1 MVEQTQHETIREI
14 KGIVLSVYSPQADG
28 THILKNVLLGV
39 PTEENP
45 NDYRLAVVPE
55 RSTPNY
61 ARTLNPNESPSAAG
75 NKIARH
81 LQTLVPGIAH
91 AGASGVI
98 RVKKIYM
105 SSNGNGTN
113 LDLDL
118 KHALANDFVALNP
131 VTLDITPFT
140 TKDNGTTISGWLSTQ
155 PYHNT
160 LEAWVEIGSPSALR
174 EPGAPRTHL
183 TKTLNIEHL
192 ITGGW
197 HIPEGAD
204 LKIADLSKL
213 NIPEFTISG
222 AGITII
228 KDSERIT
235 EPHTG
240 YTSYPVWIHLNR

>member
-1 MVEQTQHETIREI
+1 MVEQTQYETIRGI
-14 KGIVLSVYSPQADG
+14 KGIILSIYSPQADG
-28 THILKNVLLGV
+28 THTLKNVLLGV
-39 PTEENP
+39 PTEDNP

-61 ARTLNPNESPSAAG
+61 ARTLNPNESPSDAG

-91 AGASGVI
+91 AGASGVA

-105 SSNGNGTN
+105 SGDGTGFN
-113 LDLDL
+113 LDH
-118 KHALANDFVALNP
+118 KYALAEDITVINP

-140 TKDNGTTISGWLSTQ
+140 TKNNGNTISGWLSTQ
-155 PYHNT
+155 PYHNA

-192 ITGGW
+192 ITGG
-197 HIPEGAD
+197 HIPEGTD
-204 LKIADLSKL
+204 LNIADFSKL
-213 NIPEFTISG
+213 NIPEFTIAG

>member
-1 MVEQTQHETIREI
+1 MNEQTHPETIRGA
-14 KGIVLSVYSPQADG
+14 KGVILSIYSPQADG
-28 THILKNVLLGV
+28 THTLKNVLIGV

-61 ARTLNPNESPSAAG
+61 ARTLTPNESPLEAG

-81 LQTLVPGIAH
+81 LQTLVPGVAH

-105 SSNGNGTN
+105 SGDGNGIN
-113 LDLDL
+113 LDL
-118 KHALANDFVALNP
+118 KHALADDVVALNP

-140 TKDNGTTISGWLSTQ
+140 TKDDGATISGWLSTQ

-183 TKTLNIEHL
+183 TRTLNVEHL

-197 HIPEGAD
+197 HIPEGAE

-213 NIPEFTISG
+213 NIPEFTI
-222 AGITII
+222 I

-235 EPHTG
+235 EPSTG
-240 YTSYPVWIHLNR
+240 YTSYPIWIHLNR

>member
-1 MVEQTQHETIREI
+1 MVEQTQHETIRGA
-14 KGIVLSVYSPQADG
+14 KGIVLSIYSPQADG

-61 ARTLNPNESPSAAG
+61 ARTLNPNESPSDAG

-91 AGASGVI
+91 AGASGVA

-105 SSNGNGTN
+105 SGDGTGFN
-113 LDLDL
+113 LDH
-118 KHALANDFVALNP
+118 KYALAEDTIVINP

-140 TKDNGTTISGWLSTQ
+140 TKNNGNTISGWLSTQ
-155 PYHNT
+155 PYHNA

-192 ITGGW
+192 ITGG
-197 HIPEGAD
+197 HIPEGTD
-204 LKIADLSKL
+204 LNIADFSKL
-213 NIPEFTISG
+213 NIPEFTIAG

>member
-14 KGIVLSVYSPQADG
+14 KGIILSIYSPQADG
-28 THILKNVLLGV
+28 THTLKNVLLGV
-39 PTEENP
+39 PTEDNP

-61 ARTLNPNESPSAAG
+61 ARTLNPNESPSDAG

-105 SSNGNGTN
+105 SGDGTGFN
-113 LDLDL
+113 LDH
-118 KHALANDFVALNP
+118 KYALADDVVALNP
-131 VTLDITPFT
+131 VTLDITTFT
-140 TKDNGTTISGWLSTQ
+140 TKNDGNTISGWLSTQ
-155 PYHNT
+155 PYHNA

-192 ITGGW
+192 ITGG
-197 HIPEGAD
+197 HIPEGTD
-204 LKIADLSKL
+204 LNIADFSKL
-213 NIPEFTISG
+213 NIPEFTIAG

>member
-1 MVEQTQHETIREI
+1 MVEQTQYETVRGI
-14 KGIVLSVYSPQADG
+14 KGIILSIYSPQTDG
-28 THILKNVLLGV
+28 THTLKNVLLGV
-39 PTEENP
+39 PTEDNP
-45 NDYRLAVVPE
+45 DDYRLAVVPE

-61 ARTLNPNESPSAAG
+61 ARTLNPNKSPFDAG

-91 AGASGVI
+91 AGASGVA

-105 SSNGNGTN
+105 SSDATQFN
-113 LDLDL
+113 LDH
-118 KHALANDFVALNP
+118 KYALAEDTIVINP

-140 TKDNGTTISGWLSTQ
+140 TKNNGNTISGWLSTQ

-183 TKTLNIEHL
+183 TKTHNIEHL
-192 ITGGW
+192 TTSG
-197 HIPEGAD
+197 HIPEGTD
-204 LKIADLSKL
+204 LKIADFSKL
-213 NIPEFTISG
+213 NIPEFTIAG

>member
-1 MVEQTQHETIREI
+1 MVEQTQYETVRGI
-14 KGIVLSVYSPQADG
+14 KGIILSIYSPQADG
-28 THILKNVLLGV
+28 THTLKNVLLGV
-39 PTEENP
+39 PTEDNP
-45 NDYRLAVVPE
+45 DDYRLAVVPE

-61 ARTLNPNESPSAAG
+61 ARTLNPNESPSDAG

-91 AGASGVI
+91 AGASGVA

-105 SSNGNGTN
+105 SGDGTGFN
-113 LDLDL
+113 LDDKYSLTEDIT
-118 KHALANDFVALNP
+118 VINP

-140 TKDNGTTISGWLSTQ
+140 TKNNGNTISGWLSNQ
-155 PYHNT
+155 PYHNA

-192 ITGGW
+192 ITGG
-197 HIPEGAD
+197 HIPEGTD
-204 LKIADLSKL
+204 LKIADFRKL
-213 NIPEFTISG
+213 NIPEFTIAG

>member
-1 MVEQTQHETIREI
+1 MVEQTQYETIRGI
-14 KGIVLSVYSPQADG
+14 KGIILSIYSPQADG
-28 THILKNVLLGV
+28 THTLKNVLLGV
-39 PTEENP
+39 PTEDNP
-45 NDYRLAVVPE
+45 DDYRLAVVPE

-61 ARTLNPNESPSAAG
+61 ARTLNPNESPSDAG

-91 AGASGVI
+91 AGASGVA

-105 SSNGNGTN
+105 SGDGTGFN
-113 LDLDL
+113 LDR
-118 KHALANDFVALNP
+118 KYALTEDTIVINP

-140 TKDNGTTISGWLSTQ
+140 TKNNGNTISGWLSTQ
-155 PYHNT
+155 PYHNA

-192 ITGGW
+192 ITGG
-197 HIPEGAD
+197 HIPEGTD
-204 LKIADLSKL
+204 LNIADFSKL
-213 NIPEFTISG
+213 NIPEFTIAG

>member
-1 MVEQTQHETIREI
+1 MVEQTQYETVRGI
-14 KGIVLSVYSPQADG
+14 KGIILSIYSPQADG

-39 PTEENP
+39 PTEDNP

-61 ARTLNPNESPSAAG
+61 ARTLNPNESPSDAG

-91 AGASGVI
+91 AGASGVA

-105 SSNGNGTN
+105 SGDGTGFN
-113 LDLDL
+113 LDH
-118 KHALANDFVALNP
+118 KYALTEDITVINP
-131 VTLDITPFT
+131 VTLDLTPFT
-140 TKDNGTTISGWLSTQ
+140 TKNNGNTINGWLSTQ
-155 PYHNT
+155 PYHNA

-192 ITGGW
+192 ITGG
-197 HIPEGAD
+197 HIPEGTD
-204 LKIADLSKL
+204 LNIADFSKL
-213 NIPEFTISG
+213 NIPEFTIAG

>member
-1 MVEQTQHETIREI
+1 MVEQTQHETIRGI
-14 KGIVLSVYSPQADG
+14 KGIILSIYSPQADG

-39 PTEENP
+39 PTEDNP
-45 NDYRLAVVPE
+45 DDYRLAVVPE

-61 ARTLNPNESPSAAG
+61 ARTLNPNESPSDAG

-91 AGASGVI
+91 AGASGVA

-105 SSNGNGTN
+105 SGDGAGFN
-113 LDLDL
+113 LDL
-118 KHALANDFVALNP
+118 KYALSEDVVVINP
-131 VTLDITPFT
+131 VTLDLTPFT
-140 TKDNGTTISGWLSTQ
+140 TKNNGNTISGWLSTQ
-155 PYHNT
+155 PYHNA

-183 TKTLNIEHL
+183 TKTHNIEHL
-192 ITGGW
+192 ITGG

-204 LKIADLSKL
+204 LNIADFSKL
-213 NIPEFTISG
+213 NIPEFTIAG

-240 YTSYPVWIHLNR
+240 YTSYPIWIHLNR

>member
-1 MVEQTQHETIREI
+1 MVEQTQYETVRGI
-14 KGIVLSVYSPQADG
+14 KGIILSIYSPQADG
-28 THILKNVLLGV
+28 THTLKNVLLGV
-39 PTEENP
+39 PTEDNP
-45 NDYRLAVVPE
+45 DDYRLAVVPE

-61 ARTLNPNESPSAAG
+61 ARTLNPNESPSDAG

-91 AGASGVI
+91 AGASGVA

-105 SSNGNGTN
+105 SGDGTGFN
-113 LDLDL
+113 LDH
-118 KHALANDFVALNP
+118 KYALAEDITVINP

-140 TKDNGTTISGWLSTQ
+140 TKNNGNTISGWLSTQ
-155 PYHNT
+155 PYHNA

-183 TKTLNIEHL
+183 TKTTNIEHL
-192 ITGGW
+192 ITGG
-197 HIPEGAD
+197 HIPEGTD
-204 LKIADLSKL
+204 LNIADFSKL
-213 NIPEFTISG
+213 NIPEFTIAG

>member
-1 MVEQTQHETIREI
+1 MIEQTQPETIRGA
-14 KGIVLSVYSPQADG
+14 KGIILSIYSPQTDG
-28 THILKNVLLGV
+28 THTLKNVLIGV

-61 ARTLNPNESPSAAG
+61 ARTLTPNESPLEAG

-105 SSNGNGTN
+105 SGNGNGIN
-113 LDLDL
+113 LDL
-118 KHALANDFVALNP
+118 KHALADDVVALNP

-140 TKDNGTTISGWLSTQ
+140 TKDDGTTISGWLSTQ
-155 PYHNT
+155 PYHNAV
-160 LEAWVEIGSPSALR
+160 EAWVEIGSPSALR

-192 ITGGW
+192 ITGG
-197 HIPEGAD
+197 HIPEGTD
-204 LKIADLSKL
+204 LNIADFSKL
-213 NIPEFTISG
+213 DIPEFTISG
-222 AGITII
+222 AGVTII

-235 EPHTG
+235 EPRTG

>member
-1 MVEQTQHETIREI
+1 MVEQTQHETIRGA
-14 KGIVLSVYSPQADG
+14 KGVILSIYSPQADG
-28 THILKNVLLGV
+28 THTLKNVLIGV

-61 ARTLNPNESPSAAG
+61 ARTLNPNESPSDAG

-91 AGASGVI
+91 AGASGVA

-105 SSNGNGTN
+105 SGDGTGFN
-113 LDLDL
+113 LDH
-118 KHALANDFVALNP
+118 KYALAEDITVINP
-131 VTLDITPFT
+131 VTLDLTPFT
-140 TKDNGTTISGWLSTQ
+140 TKNNGNTISGWLSTQ
-155 PYHNT
+155 PYHNA

-192 ITGGW
+192 ITGG
-197 HIPEGAD
+197 HIPEGTD
-204 LKIADLSKL
+204 LNIADFSKL
-213 NIPEFTISG
+213 NIPEFTIAG

>member
-1 MVEQTQHETIREI
+1 MVEQTQYETIRGI
-14 KGIVLSVYSPQADG
+14 KGIILSIYSPQADG
-28 THILKNVLLGV
+28 THTLKNVLLGV
-39 PTEENP
+39 PTEDNP
-45 NDYRLAVVPE
+45 DDYRLAVVPE

-61 ARTLNPNESPSAAG
+61 ARTLNPNESPSDAG

-91 AGASGVI
+91 AGASGVA

-105 SSNGNGTN
+105 SGDGTGFN
-113 LDLDL
+113 LDR
-118 KHALANDFVALNP
+118 KYALTEDTIVINP

-140 TKDNGTTISGWLSTQ
+140 TKNNGNTISGWLSTQ
-155 PYHNT
+155 PYHNA

-192 ITGGW
+192 ITGG
-197 HIPEGAD
+197 HIPEGTD
-204 LKIADLSKL
+204 LTIADFSKL
-213 NIPEFTISG
+213 NIPEFTIAG

>member
-1 MVEQTQHETIREI
+1 MVEQTQHETIRGI
-14 KGIVLSVYSPQADG
+14 KGIILSIYSPQADG
-28 THILKNVLLGV
+28 THTLKNVLLGV
-39 PTEENP
+39 PTEDNP

-61 ARTLNPNESPSAAG
+61 ARTLNPNESPSDAG

-91 AGASGVI
+91 AGASGVA

-105 SSNGNGTN
+105 SGNGTGFN
-113 LDLDL
+113 LDD
-118 KHALANDFVALNP
+118 KYALTEDITVINP

-140 TKDNGTTISGWLSTQ
+140 TKNNGNTISGWLSTQ
-155 PYHNT
+155 PYHNA

-192 ITGGW
+192 ITGG
-197 HIPEGAD
+197 HIPEGTD
-204 LKIADLSKL
+204 LNIADFSKL
-213 NIPEFTISG
+213 NIPEFTIAG

>member
-1 MVEQTQHETIREI
+1 MVEQTQYETVRAI
-14 KGIVLSVYSPQADG
+14 KGIILSIYSPQADG
-28 THILKNVLLGV
+28 THTLKNVLLGV
-39 PTEENP
+39 PTEDNP
-45 NDYRLAVVPE
+45 DDYRLAVVPE

-61 ARTLNPNESPSAAG
+61 ARTLNPNESPSDAG

-91 AGASGVI
+91 AGASGVA

-105 SSNGNGTN
+105 SGDGTGFN
-113 LDLDL
+113 LDDKYSLTEDIT
-118 KHALANDFVALNP
+118 VINP
-131 VTLDITPFT
+131 VTLDLTPFT
-140 TKDNGTTISGWLSTQ
+140 TKNNGNTISGWLSTQ
-155 PYHNT
+155 PYHNA

-192 ITGGW
+192 ITGG
-197 HIPEGAD
+197 HIPEGTD
-204 LKIADLSKL
+204 LKIADFSKL
-213 NIPEFTISG
+213 NILEFTIAG

>member
-1 MVEQTQHETIREI
+1 MNEQTHPETIRGA
-14 KGIVLSVYSPQADG
+14 KGVILSIYSPQADG
-28 THILKNVLLGV
+28 THTLKNVLIGV

-61 ARTLNPNESPSAAG
+61 ARTLTPNESPLEAG

-81 LQTLVPGIAH
+81 LQTLVPGVAH

-105 SSNGNGTN
+105 SGDGIN
-113 LDLDL
+113 LDL
-118 KHALANDFVALNP
+118 KHALADDVVALNP

-140 TKDNGTTISGWLSTQ
+140 TKDDGATISGWLSTQ

-183 TKTLNIEHL
+183 TRTLNVEHL

-197 HIPEGAD
+197 HIPEGAE

-213 NIPEFTISG
+213 NIPEFTIGS
-222 AGITII
+222 AGVTII

-235 EPHTG
+235 EPSTG
-240 YTSYPVWIHLNR
+240 YTSYPIWIHLNR

>member
-1 MVEQTQHETIREI
+1 MTEQTHPETVRGV
-14 KGIVLSVYSPQADG
+14 KGIILSIYSPQTDG
-28 THILKNVLLGV
+28 THTLKNVLIGV

-55 RSTPNY
+55 RSAPNY
-61 ARTLNPNESPSAAG
+61 ARTLTPNESPLEAG

-81 LQTLVPGIAH
+81 LQTLVPGVAH

-105 SSNGNGTN
+105 SGNGNGIN
-113 LDLDL
+113 LDL
-118 KHALANDFVALNP
+118 KHALAEDIVALNP

-140 TKDNGTTISGWLSTQ
+140 TKDDGNTISGWLSTQ

-183 TKTLNIEHL
+183 TRTLPVEHL

-197 HIPEGAD
+197 HIPEGAE
-204 LKIADLSKL
+204 LKIANLSKL
-213 NIPEFTISG
+213 NIPEFTIGS
-222 AGITII
+222 AGVTII
-228 KDSERIT
+228 KYSERIT

>member
-1 MVEQTQHETIREI
+1 MVEQTQHETIRGI
-14 KGIVLSVYSPQADG
+14 KGIILSIYSPQADG
-28 THILKNVLLGV
+28 THTLKNVLLGV
-39 PTEENP
+39 PTEDNP

-61 ARTLNPNESPSAAG
+61 ARTLNPNEPPFDAG

-91 AGASGVI
+91 AGASGVA

-105 SSNGNGTN
+105 SGNGTGFN
-113 LDLDL
+113 LNH
-118 KHALANDFVALNP
+118 KYALTEDITVINP
-131 VTLDITPFT
+131 VTLDLTPFT
-140 TKDNGTTISGWLSTQ
+140 TKNNGNTISGWLSTQ
-155 PYHNT
+155 PYHNA

-192 ITGGW
+192 ITGG
-197 HIPEGAD
+197 HIPEGTD
-204 LKIADLSKL
+204 LNIADFSKL
-213 NIPEFTISG
+213 NIPEFTIAG

>member
-81 LQTLVPGIAH
+81 LQTLVPGVAH

-105 SSNGNGTN
+105 SSNGNGIN
-113 LDLDL
+113 LDL
-118 KHALANDFVALNP
+118 KHALADDVVALNP
-131 VTLDITPFT
+131 VTLDITTFT
-140 TKDNGTTISGWLSTQ
+140 TKNDGNTISGWLSTQ
-155 PYHNT
+155 PYHNA

-192 ITGGW
+192 ITGG
-197 HIPEGAD
+197 HIPEGTD
-204 LKIADLSKL
+204 LNIADFSKL
-213 NIPEFTISG
+213 DIPEFTISG
-222 AGITII
+222 AGVTII
-228 KDSERIT
+228 KDGERIT
-235 EPHTG
+235 EPRTG

>member
-1 MVEQTQHETIREI
+1 MVEQTQYETIRGI
-14 KGIVLSVYSPQADG
+14 KGTILSIYSPQADG
-28 THILKNVLLGV
+28 THTLKNVLLGV
-39 PTEENP
+39 PTEDNP

-61 ARTLNPNESPSAAG
+61 ARTLNPNESPSDAG

-91 AGASGVI
+91 AGASGVA

-105 SSNGNGTN
+105 SGDGTGFN
-113 LDLDL
+113 LDH
-118 KHALANDFVALNP
+118 KYALAEDITVINP
-131 VTLDITPFT
+131 VTLDLIPFT
-140 TKDNGTTISGWLSTQ
+140 TKNNGNTISGWLSTQ
-155 PYHNT
+155 PYHNA

-192 ITGGW
+192 ITGG
-197 HIPEGAD
+197 HIPEGTD
-204 LKIADLSKL
+204 LNIADFSKL
-213 NIPEFTISG
+213 NIPEFTIAG

>member
-1 MVEQTQHETIREI
+1 MVEQTQHETIRGI
-14 KGIVLSVYSPQADG
+14 KGIILSIYSPQADG
-28 THILKNVLLGV
+28 THTLKNVLLGV
-39 PTEENP
+39 PTEDNP

-61 ARTLNPNESPSAAG
+61 ARTLNPNESPSDAG

-91 AGASGVI
+91 AGASGVA

-105 SSNGNGTN
+105 SGDGTGFN
-113 LDLDL
+113 LDH
-118 KHALANDFVALNP
+118 KYALAEDTIVINP

-140 TKDNGTTISGWLSTQ
+140 TKNNGNTISGWLSTQ
-155 PYHNT
+155 PYHNA

-192 ITGGW
+192 ITGG
-197 HIPEGAD
+197 HIPEGTD
-204 LKIADLSKL
+204 LNIADFSKL
-213 NIPEFTISG
+213 NIPEFTIAG

>member
-1 MVEQTQHETIREI
+1 MVEQTQNETTR
-14 KGIVLSVYSPQADG
+14 GTQGVVLSIYSPQQDG
-28 THILKNVLLGV
+28 THMLKNVLIGV
-39 PTEENP
+39 PTEDNP

-61 ARTLNPNESPSAAG
+61 ARTLTPSESPFEAG
-75 NKIARH
+75 NKITRH
-81 LQTLVPGIAH
+81 LQTLVPGVAH
-91 AGASGVI
+91 AGASGVV
-98 RVKKIYM
+98 RVKKIYL
-105 SSNGNGTN
+105 SSDGAELG
-113 LDLDL
+113 LDL
-118 KHALANDFVALNP
+118 KHALAEDTVVLNP

-140 TKDNGTTISGWLSTQ
+140 TRDDGNTISGWLSTQ
-155 PYHNT
+155 PYHNA

-192 ITGGW
+192 ITGG
-197 HIPEGAD
+197 HIPEGTD
-204 LKIADLSKL
+204 LKIADFSKL
-213 NIPEFTISG
+213 NIPEFTIAG

>member
-1 MVEQTQHETIREI
+1 MIEQTQPETIRGA
-14 KGIVLSVYSPQADG
+14 KGIILSIYSPQTDG
-28 THILKNVLLGV
+28 THTLKNVLIGV

-61 ARTLNPNESPSAAG
+61 ARTLTPNESPLEAG

-81 LQTLVPGIAH
+81 LQTLVPGVAH

-105 SSNGNGTN
+105 SGNGNGIN
-113 LDLDL
+113 LNL
-118 KHALANDFVALNP
+118 KHALADDVVALNP

-140 TKDNGTTISGWLSTQ
+140 TKDDGTTISGWLSTQ

-183 TKTLNIEHL
+183 TRTLNVEHL

-197 HIPEGAD
+197 HIPEGAE

-213 NIPEFTISG
+213 NIPEFTIGS
-222 AGITII
+222 AGVTII

>member
-1 MVEQTQHETIREI
+1 MIEQTQPETVRGI
-14 KGIVLSVYSPQADG
+14 KGIILSIYSPQADG
-28 THILKNVLLGV
+28 THTLKNVLLGV
-39 PTEENP
+39 PTEDNP

-61 ARTLNPNESPSAAG
+61 ARTLNPNESPSDAG

-91 AGASGVI
+91 AGASGVA

-105 SSNGNGTN
+105 SGDGTGFN
-113 LDLDL
+113 LDH
-118 KHALANDFVALNP
+118 KYALAEDTIVINP

-140 TKDNGTTISGWLSTQ
+140 TKNNGNTISGWLSAQ
-155 PYHNT
+155 PYHNA

-192 ITGGW
+192 ITGG
-197 HIPEGAD
+197 HIPEGTD
-204 LKIADLSKL
+204 LNIADFSKL
-213 NIPEFTISG
+213 NIPEFTIAG

>member
-14 KGIVLSVYSPQADG
+14 KGIILSIYSPQADG
-28 THILKNVLLGV
+28 THTLKNVLLGV

-61 ARTLNPNESPSAAG
+61 ARTLNPNESPSDAG

-91 AGASGVI
+91 AGASGVA

-105 SSNGNGTN
+105 SGDGTGFN
-113 LDLDL
+113 LNH
-118 KHALANDFVALNP
+118 KYALAEDITVINP
-131 VTLDITPFT
+131 VTLDLTPFT
-140 TKDNGTTISGWLSTQ
+140 TKNNGNTISGWLSTQ
-155 PYHNT
+155 PYHNA

-192 ITGGW
+192 ITGG
-197 HIPEGAD
+197 HIPEGTD
-204 LKIADLSKL
+204 LNIADFSKL
-213 NIPEFTISG
+213 NIPEFTIAG

>member
-1 MVEQTQHETIREI
+1 MVEQTQHETIRGI
-14 KGIVLSVYSPQADG
+14 KGIILSIYSPQADG
-28 THILKNVLLGV
+28 THTLKNVLLGV
-39 PTEENP
+39 PTDDNP
-45 NDYRLAVVPE
+45 DNYRLAVVPE

-61 ARTLNPNESPSAAG
+61 ARTLNPNESPSDAG

-91 AGASGVI
+91 AGASGVA

-105 SSNGNGTN
+105 SGDGTGFN
-113 LDLDL
+113 LDL
-118 KHALANDFVALNP
+118 KYALTEDITVINP

-140 TKDNGTTISGWLSTQ
+140 TKNNGNTISGWLSTQ
-155 PYHNT
+155 PYHNA

-192 ITGGW
+192 ITGG
-197 HIPEGAD
+197 HIPEGTD
-204 LKIADLSKL
+204 LNIADFSKL
-213 NIPEFTISG
+213 NIPEFTIAG

>member
-1 MVEQTQHETIREI
+1 MVEQTQYETIRGI
-14 KGIVLSVYSPQADG
+14 KGIILSIYSPQADG
-28 THILKNVLLGV
+28 THTLKNVLLGV
-39 PTEENP
+39 PTEDNP

-61 ARTLNPNESPSAAG
+61 ARTLNPNESPSDAG

-91 AGASGVI
+91 AGASGVA

-105 SSNGNGTN
+105 SGDGTGFN
-113 LDLDL
+113 LDH
-118 KHALANDFVALNP
+118 KYALAEDITVINP
-131 VTLDITPFT
+131 VTLDLTPFT
-140 TKDNGTTISGWLSTQ
+140 TKNNGNTISGWLSTQ
-155 PYHNT
+155 PYHNA

-192 ITGGW
+192 ITGG
-197 HIPEGAD
+197 HIPEGTD
-204 LKIADLSKL
+204 LNIADFSKL
-213 NIPEFTISG
+213 NIPEFTIAG

>member
-1 MVEQTQHETIREI
+1 MVEQTQYETVRGI
-14 KGIVLSVYSPQADG
+14 KGIILSIYSPQADG

-39 PTEENP
+39 PTDDNP
-45 NDYRLAVVPE
+45 DDYRLAVVPE

-61 ARTLNPNESPSAAG
+61 ARTLTPNESPFDAG

-91 AGASGVI
+91 AGASGVA

-105 SSNGNGTN
+105 SGDGTGFN
-113 LDLDL
+113 LDL
-118 KHALANDFVALNP
+118 KYALADDVVALNP

-140 TKDNGTTISGWLSTQ
+140 TKNNGNTISGWLSTQ
-155 PYHNT
+155 PYHNA

-192 ITGGW
+192 ITGG
-197 HIPEGAD
+197 HIPEGTD
-204 LKIADLSKL
+204 LNIADFSKL
-213 NIPEFTISG
+213 NIPEFTIAG

>member
-1 MVEQTQHETIREI
+1 MNEQTHPETIRGA
-14 KGIVLSVYSPQADG
+14 KGVILSIYSPQADG
-28 THILKNVLLGV
+28 THTLKNVLIGV

-61 ARTLNPNESPSAAG
+61 ARTLNPNESPSDAG

-91 AGASGVI
+91 AGASGVA

-105 SSNGNGTN
+105 SGDGTGFN
-113 LDLDL
+113 LDH
-118 KHALANDFVALNP
+118 KYALTEDITVINP
-131 VTLDITPFT
+131 VTLDLTPFT
-140 TKDNGTTISGWLSTQ
+140 TKNNGNTISGWLSTQ
-155 PYHNT
+155 PYHNA

-192 ITGGW
+192 ITGG
-197 HIPEGAD
+197 HIPEGTD
-204 LKIADLSKL
+204 LNIADFSKL
-213 NIPEFTISG
+213 NIPEFTIAG

>member
-1 MVEQTQHETIREI
+1 MVEQTRHETIREI
-14 KGIVLSVYSPQADG
+14 KGIILSIYSPQADG
-28 THILKNVLLGV
+28 THTLKNVLLGV
-39 PTEENP
+39 PTEDNP

-61 ARTLNPNESPSAAG
+61 ARTLNPNEPPFDAG

-91 AGASGVI
+91 AGASGVA

-105 SSNGNGTN
+105 SGDGTGFN
-113 LDLDL
+113 LNH
-118 KHALANDFVALNP
+118 KYALTEDITVINP
-131 VTLDITPFT
+131 VTLDLTPFT
-140 TKDNGTTISGWLSTQ
+140 TKNNGNTISGWLSTQ
-155 PYHNT
+155 PYHNA

-192 ITGGW
+192 ITGG
-197 HIPEGAD
+197 HIPEGTD
-204 LKIADLSKL
+204 LNIADFSKL
-213 NIPEFTISG
+213 NIPEFTIAG

>member
-1 MVEQTQHETIREI
+1 MVEQTQYETVRGI
-14 KGIVLSVYSPQADG
+14 KGIILSIYSPQADG
-28 THILKNVLLGV
+28 THTLKNVLLGV
-39 PTEENP
+39 PTEDNP
-45 NDYRLAVVPE
+45 DDYRLAVVPE

-61 ARTLNPNESPSAAG
+61 ARTLNPNESPSDAG

-91 AGASGVI
+91 AGASGVA

-105 SSNGNGTN
+105 SGDGTGF
-113 LDLDL
+113 DLDH
-118 KHALANDFVALNP
+118 KYALTEDITVINP
-131 VTLDITPFT
+131 VTLDLTPFT
-140 TKDNGTTISGWLSTQ
+140 TKNNGNTISGWLSTQ
-155 PYHNT
+155 PYHNA

-192 ITGGW
+192 ITGG
-197 HIPEGAD
+197 HIPEGTD
-204 LKIADLSKL
+204 LNIADFSKL
-213 NIPEFTISG
+213 NIPEFTIAG

>member
-14 KGIVLSVYSPQADG
+14 KGIVLSVYSPQVDG

-81 LQTLVPGIAH
+81 LQTLVPGVAH

-105 SSNGNGTN
+105 SSNGNGIN
-113 LDLDL
+113 LDL
-118 KHALANDFVALNP
+118 KHALADDVVALNP
-131 VTLDITPFT
+131 VTLDITTFT
-140 TKDNGTTISGWLSTQ
+140 TKNDGNTISGWLSTQ
-155 PYHNT
+155 PYHNA

-192 ITGGW
+192 ITGG
-197 HIPEGAD
+197 HIPEGAE

-213 NIPEFTISG
+213 NIPEFTIGS
-222 AGITII
+222 AGVTII

-235 EPHTG
+235 EPSTG
-240 YTSYPVWIHLNR
+240 YTSYPIWIHLNR

>member
-1 MVEQTQHETIREI
+1 MVEQTQHETIRGA

-61 ARTLNPNESPSAAG
+61 ARTLNPNESPFDAG

-91 AGASGVI
+91 AGASGVA

-105 SSNGNGTN
+105 SGDGTGFN
-113 LDLDL
+113 LDH
-118 KHALANDFVALNP
+118 KYALTEDITVINP

-140 TKDNGTTISGWLSTQ
+140 TKNNGNTISGWLSTQ
-155 PYHNT
+155 PYHNA

-192 ITGGW
+192 ITGG
-197 HIPEGAD
+197 HIPEGTD
-204 LKIADLSKL
+204 LNIADFSKL

>member
-1 MVEQTQHETIREI
+1 MVEQTQYETIRGI
-14 KGIVLSVYSPQADG
+14 KGIILSIYSPQADG
-28 THILKNVLLGV
+28 THTLKNVLLGV

-45 NDYRLAVVPE
+45 DDYRLAVVPE

-61 ARTLNPNESPSAAG
+61 ARTLNPNESPSDAG

-91 AGASGVI
+91 AGASGVA

-105 SSNGNGTN
+105 SGDGTGFN
-113 LDLDL
+113 LDD
-118 KHALANDFVALNP
+118 KYALTEDITVINP

-140 TKDNGTTISGWLSTQ
+140 TKNNGNTISGWLSTQ
-155 PYHNT
+155 PYHNA

-183 TKTLNIEHL
+183 TKTLDIEHL
-192 ITGGW
+192 ITGG
-197 HIPEGAD
+197 HIPEGTD
-204 LKIADLSKL
+204 LNIADFSKL
-213 NIPEFTISG
+213 NIPEFTIAG

>member
-1 MVEQTQHETIREI
+1 MVEQTQYETIR
-14 KGIVLSVYSPQADG
+14 GINGIILSIYSPQTDG

-39 PTEENP
+39 PTDDNP
-45 NDYRLAVVPE
+45 DDYRLAVVPE

-61 ARTLNPNESPSAAG
+61 ARTLNPNESPFDAG

-91 AGASGVI
+91 AGASGVA

-105 SSNGNGTN
+105 SSDGVKLG
-113 LDLDL
+113 LDL
-118 KHALANDFVALNP
+118 KHALAEDTVVLNP

-140 TKDNGTTISGWLSTQ
+140 TKNNGNTISGWLSTQ

-192 ITGGW
+192 ITGG
-197 HIPEGAD
+197 HIPEGTD
-204 LKIADLSKL
+204 LNIADFSKL
-213 NIPEFTISG
+213 NIPEFTIAG

-235 EPHTG
+235 EPRTG

>member
-1 MVEQTQHETIREI
+1 MVEQTQPETIRGI
-14 KGIVLSVYSPQADG
+14 KGIILSIYSPQADG
-28 THILKNVLLGV
+28 THTLKNVLLGV

-61 ARTLNPNESPSAAG
+61 ARTLNPNESPSDAG

-91 AGASGVI
+91 AGASGVA

-105 SSNGNGTN
+105 SGNDTEFN
-113 LDLDL
+113 LNH
-118 KHALANDFVALNP
+118 KYALTEDITVINP

-140 TKDNGTTISGWLSTQ
+140 TKNNGNTISGWLSTQ
-155 PYHNT
+155 PYHNA

-192 ITGGW
+192 ITGG
-197 HIPEGAD
+197 HIPEGTD
-204 LKIADLSKL
+204 LKIADFSKL
-213 NIPEFTISG
+213 NILEFTIAG

>member
-1 MVEQTQHETIREI
+1 MVEQTQYETVRGI
-14 KGIVLSVYSPQADG
+14 KGIILSIYSPQTDG
-28 THILKNVLLGV
+28 AHTLKNVLLGI
-39 PTEENP
+39 PTEDNP
-45 NDYRLAVVPE
+45 DDYRLAVVPE

-61 ARTLNPNESPSAAG
+61 ARTLTPNESPSDAG

-91 AGASGVI
+91 AGASGVA

-105 SSNGNGTN
+105 SGDGAG
-113 LDLDL
+113 LGLDL
-118 KHALANDFVALNP
+118 KHALAEDTVVLNP

-140 TKDNGTTISGWLSTQ
+140 TRDDGNTISGWLSTQ
-155 PYHNT
+155 PYHDA
-160 LEAWVEIGSPSALR
+160 LEAWIEIGSPSALR

-192 ITGGW
+192 ITGG
-197 HIPEGAD
+197 HIPEGTD
-204 LKIADLSKL
+204 LTIADFSKL
-213 NIPEFTISG
+213 NIPEFTIAG

-228 KDSERIT
+228 KDNERIT

>member
-1 MVEQTQHETIREI
+1 MVEQTQYETIRGI
-14 KGIVLSVYSPQADG
+14 KGIILSIYSPQADG
-28 THILKNVLLGV
+28 THTLKNVLLGV
-39 PTEENP
+39 PTEDNP

-61 ARTLNPNESPSAAG
+61 ARTLNPNESPSDAG

-91 AGASGVI
+91 AGASGVA

-105 SSNGNGTN
+105 SGDGTGFN
-113 LDLDL
+113 LDH
-118 KHALANDFVALNP
+118 KYALAEDITVINP
-131 VTLDITPFT
+131 VTLDLTPFI
-140 TKDNGTTISGWLSTQ
+140 TKNNGNTISGWLSTQ
-155 PYHNT
+155 PYHNA

-192 ITGGW
+192 ITGG
-197 HIPEGAD
+197 HIPEGTD
-204 LKIADLSKL
+204 LNIADFSKL
-213 NIPEFTISG
+213 NIPEFTIAG